1 MSRARARLSLKTA
14 PPRLSLGTAPPRLSL
29 KPSARAPRLGLRA
42 SDSALHLSFKT
53 EDAAP
58 RLSFRTS
65 ASTADLASGT
75 GLPRLSLKTCWAAA
89 LLLACE
95 PAPAPAPAP
104 TPADEH
110 ADEPAHEAPPRR
122 VRLSPE
128 VMRDAGIADA
138 PVRRE
143 ALTETV
149 AVVGEIAA
157 DPDRS
162 AQVAAKVAGTLE
174 AVHFLEGDRVAVGQ
188 VLATIRAPGLGSLRS
203 DLAALQARAAAAR
216 SNLSRLEALAGRN
229 MASQQE
235 LATAR
240 AEAAALGAEAT
251 AAAQRLKAL
260 GLGKSSGNVV
270 FSLRAPIAGLITHRG
285 VTRGQAVT
293 AETMIAEIVSLDEAW
308 FLARVFE
315 QHVGQVRVGAAA
327 EVVLNAYPDQRFT
340 GTVINL
346 AHQVDPA
353 TRTLTARIALANRD
367 DLLRLGLFGA
377 ATIAV
382 PPGADDPGAPPLVI
396 PRSAVTEI
404 RERSAVFVRHADDDF
419 ELHEVELGASAPGKV
434 VVLHGLR
441 EGERVVTA
449 GVFTL
454 KSVLLKATFAE
465 AEE

>member
-1 MSRARARLSLKTA
+1 MTRPRARLSLKTA
-14 PPRLSLGTAPPRLSL
+14 PPRLSLKTSTH
-29 KPSARAPRLGLRA
+29 APRLALRTA
-42 SDSALHLSFKT
+42 DAALHLSFKT
-53 EDAAP
+53 AGAAP
-58 RLSFRTS
+58 RLSFKTCPG
-65 ASTADLASGT
+65 AE
-75 GLPRLSLKTCWAAA
+75 LPRLSLKTCWAAT
-89 LLLACE
+89 LLLACDPAPTPE
-95 PAPAPAPAP
+95 PAAAPAPAP
-104 TPADEH
+104 EH
-110 ADEPAHEAPPRR
+110 ADEPAHDAPPRR
-122 VRLSPE
+122 VRLNAE
-128 VMRDAGIADA
+128 VMRDAGITDE

-143 ALTETV
+143 ALTETI

-157 DPDRS
+157 DPDAS

-174 AVHFLEGDRVAVGQ
+174 AVHFLEGDAVTAGQ
-188 VLATIRAPGLGSLRS
+188 LLATIRAPGLGSLRA

-216 SNLSRLEALAGRN
+216 SNLARLEALAARN

-235 LATAR
+235 LATAK
-240 AEAAALGAEAT
+240 AEAAALGAEAS
-251 AAAQRLKAL
+251 AAGQRLKAL
-260 GLGKSSGNVV
+260 GLGSAGGNVV
-270 FSLRAPIAGLITHRG
+270 FSLRAPIAGLVTHRG
-285 VTRGQAVT
+285 VNRGQAVT
-293 AETMIAEIVSLDEAW
+293 AETTVAEIVDLHAAW

-315 QHVGQVRVGAAA
+315 HHVGQVQVGAAA

-382 PPGADDPGAPPLVI
+382 PNGPDAPTAPPLVV
-396 PRSAVTEI
+396 PRSAITEV
-404 RERSAVFVRHADDDF
+404 RERPAVFVRHADDDF
-419 ELHEVELGASAPGKV
+419 ELHEVELGPSAPGKV
-434 VVLHGLR
+434 VILHGLR

-465 AEE
+465 EEE

>member
-1 MSRARARLSLKTA
+1 MSRSNLSRGTPKNHLSSGTPHLSLKTSSM
-14 PPRLSLGTAPPRLSL
+14 SLGT
-29 KPSARAPRLGLRA
+29 
-42 SDSALHLSFKT
+42 
-53 EDAAP
+53 
-58 RLSFRTS
+58 
-65 ASTADLASGT
+65 
-75 GLPRLSLKTCWAAA
+75 CCAAA
-89 LLLACE
+89 LLLACGPAPTPE
-95 PAPAPAPAP
+95 PTPTPAPAP
-104 TPADEH
+104 EH
-110 ADEPAHEAPPRR
+110 ADEPAHDALPRR

-138 PVRRE
+138 PVQRE

-149 AVVGEIAA
+149 QVVGEIAA

-162 AQVAAKVAGTLE
+162 AQVAARVAGTLE
-174 AVHFLEGDRVAVGQ
+174 AVHFLEGDAVQAGEL
-188 VLATIRAPGLGSLRS
+188 LATIRAPGLGSLRA
-203 DLAALQARAAAAR
+203 DLASLQARAAAAR
-216 SNLSRLEALAGRN
+216 SNLARLEALAGRS

-235 LATAR
+235 LTTAR
-240 AEAAALGAEAT
+240 AEAAALGAEAS
-251 AAAQRLKAL
+251 AAGQRLKAL
-260 GLGKSSGNVV
+260 GLGNSGGNVV
-270 FSLRAPIAGLITHRG
+270 FSLRAPIAGLVTHRG
-285 VTRGQAVT
+285 VNRGQAVLP
-293 AETMIAEIVSLDEAW
+293 ETTVAEIVSLEQAW

-315 QHVGQVRVGAAA
+315 QHVGQVQVGAAA

-367 DLLRLGLFGA
+367 DLLRIGLFGA

-382 PPGADDPGAPPLVI
+382 PPGPLAPAAPPLVV

-404 RERSAVFVRHADDDF
+404 HDKPAVFVRHADDDF
-419 ELHEVELGASAPGKV
+419 ELHEVVLGASAPGKV
-434 VVLHGLR
+434 AVLHGLR

-465 AEE
+465 EEE